1 MKVTLH
7 ELRERALRVELVGS
21 RITCSPAP
29 EDTDQDVLVLVAK
42 AQLLDCVFELQDV
55 GFSLDGS
62 RPDDLQKHLESAES
76 FSSFKQG
83 DLNLILTSDER
94 FFRRFMAATSVAKHL
109 NLLEKEDRIALFQAV
124 LYGNDVLVS
133 PDPTDPACGTPFPP
147 R

>member
-1 MKVTLH
+1 MKLTLN
-7 ELRERALRVELVGS
+7 ELRERALQVELVGS
-21 RITCSPAP
+21 PVTCCPAP

-42 AQLLDCVFELQDV
+42 AQLFDCLFALQDA

-62 RPDDLQKHLESAES
+62 SPDNLAEHLESVES

-83 DLNLILTSDER
+83 DLNIILTSDEQ
-94 FFRRFMAATSVAKHL
+94 FFRRFMATTSVAKHL

-133 PDPTDPACGTPFPP
+133 PDPTDLACGIPFPP
-147 R
+147 Q